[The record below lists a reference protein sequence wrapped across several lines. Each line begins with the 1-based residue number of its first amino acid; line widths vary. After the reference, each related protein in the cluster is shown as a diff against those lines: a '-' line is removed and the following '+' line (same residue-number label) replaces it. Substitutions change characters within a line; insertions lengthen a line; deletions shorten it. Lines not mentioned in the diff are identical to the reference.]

1 MTLNLP
7 GPLRGF
13 LLVPV
18 IAVIIGSWFILHW
31 YIGDTIAEYAPEFEE
46 SGSDMAQLAVKWAPN
61 DPLAHFTLGNSME
74 KNFSM
79 NQIGDAVREYETA
92 VSLAPNDYRYWMQL
106 GRALEAAGRVDDSE
120 KALRHAVALAPAYSF
135 PRWYFGN
142 LLLREGKQD
151 DAFRELVQASQADP
165 ALLPQVFNLSWDLF
179 GGDVDQIAN
188 ATCPNI
194 DTRAQLAVYLA
205 NRNEADSAIRIW
217 QNLNLKERREKHDAA
232 EMLKKSFFEAGR
244 FHYVLNLMAD
254 LEENASLLPRPET
267 FSNAGFEN
275 DSSSRKAGKFGWLIN
290 TSPDAQIAVDHTLG
304 HNGRAS
310 LEIVF
315 KSPRSIDT
323 IEVSQLVIVE
333 PDTQYRF
340 ECYARTLDL
349 HTGSTPMILILDPAD
364 HSVLASSV
372 PLPDGTNDWQA
383 VTFDF
388 KTRPRMEGVIIK
400 LGRAPCGPDS
410 VCPIFGTVWY
420 DDFNLQRY
428 SGAAS
433 AVRSDAETRAGS
445 GTAGALR

>member
-1 MTLNLP
+1 MTTNLP
-7 GPLRGF
+7 GPLRGV

-31 YIGDTIAEYAPEFEE
+31 YIGDTIAEYADEFEG
-46 SGSDMAQLAVKWAPN
+46 SGADMAQLAVKWAPN
-61 DPLAHFTLGNSME
+61 DPLAHFMLGNVME
-74 KNFSM
+74 KDFSM
-79 NQIGDAVREYETA
+79 NQVPDVVREYETA

-106 GRALEAAGRVDDSE
+106 GRALETANRVDDGE

-151 DAFRELVQASQADP
+151 EAFRELVQASQADP

-188 ATCPNI
+188 ATCPNTG
-194 DTRAQLAVYLA
+194 TRAQLAVYLA
-205 NRNEADSAIRIW
+205 NRNEADSAMRIW
-217 QNLNLKERREKHDAA
+217 QNLNPKERKEQHEAE
-232 EMLKKSFFEAGR
+232 EMLKKSFFEKGR
-244 FHYVLNLMAD
+244 FRYVLDLMAD
-254 LEENASLLPRPET
+254 LEEDPNLLPRPET

-275 DSSSRKAGKFGWLIN
+275 DNSSRKAGKFGWLIS
-290 TSPDAQIAVDHTLG
+290 TSPDAQISVDHTQA
-304 HNGRAS
+304 HTGRAS

-315 KSPRSIDT
+315 KSPHSIDR
-323 IEVSQLVIVE
+323 IDVSQLVIVE
-333 PDTQYRF
+333 PNTQYRF

-349 HTGSTPMILILDPAD
+349 RTGSTPMILILDPAD
-364 HSVLASSV
+364 QSVLATST

-383 VTFDF
+383 VTLDF
-388 KTRPRMEGVIIK
+388 KTRPGMEGVLMK
-400 LGRAPCGPDS
+400 LGRASCGTDS

-433 AVRSDAETRAGS
+433 TVRSDAETRARG